1 MIQTE
6 RIKNLNQKKICKA
19 DYVLYWM
26 QASQRV
32 EWNHAL
38 EYAIREANRLNLPVL
53 VYFQLIDNFPEAN
66 ERHYYFMLQ
75 GLRKVREKL
84 ENMKIRLIVSYVH
97 GNYPDLLFISQKA
110 ALVVTDCG
118 YLQFQR
124 QWRQEYA
131 SKISCLMVQVES
143 DVVVPVTTASSKEEY
158 SAATIRR
165 KITSK
170 FNDYLVP
177 LNSSTPN
184 RSSLDF
190 RFSSFP
196 LRDIPR
202 TLSMLKIDGSVKPS
216 SFYQGGTEAAKMY
229 LLDFLKHKINYFH
242 QLRND
247 PSKDYISNL
256 SPYLHFGQISPLFVA
271 LKAIQQDT
279 EGTDVFLEELIIRR
293 ELAINFVYYNPQYMS
308 FDCLP
313 DWVKKTLQKH
323 RNDPREYLYS
333 PGEFEQ
339 AKTHDPYWNAAQ
351 KEMMV
356 TGKMHGYMRM
366 YWGKKILEW
375 SKTPEEAYRIALY
388 LNNKYEL
395 DGRDPNGFAGV
406 AWCFGKHDR
415 PWAERPIFGNVRY
428 MNANGL
434 KRKFDIEAYVVKV
447 QEMKSIN
454 SFCE

>member
-1 MIQTE
+1 MIQTD
-6 RIKNLNQKKICKA
+6 RIKELNCKDICQG
-19 DYVLYWM
+19 DYVIYWM

-32 EWNHAL
+32 ELNHAL
-38 EYAIREANRLNLPVL
+38 EYAIREANRLNLPLL
-53 VYFQLIDNFPEAN
+53 VYFQIVDNFPEAN
-66 ERHYYFMLQ
+66 ERHYFFMLQ
-75 GLRKVREKL
+75 GLREVREKL
-84 ENMKIRLIVSYVH
+84 EDMNIQLIVSYQP
-97 GNYPDLLFISQKA
+97 GNYPDLLSLSQNA

-124 QWRQEYA
+124 QWRQQYA
-131 SKISCLMVQVES
+131 GKVNCSMVQVES
-143 DVVVPVTTASSKEEY
+143 DVIVPATTASSKEEY

-184 RSSLDF
+184 LSSLDF

-196 LRDIPR
+196 CRDIPQAV
-202 TLSMLKIDGSVKPS
+202 SKLKIDGSVKPS
-216 SFYQGGTEAAKMY
+216 SFYQGGTEAAKKH
-229 LLDFLKHKINYFH
+229 LQDFLKHKISYFH
-242 QLRND
+242 RLRND
-247 PSKDYISNL
+247 PSQEYVSNL

-271 LKAIQQDT
+271 LKAMQQDSG
-279 EGTDVFLEELIIRR
+279 GTDVFLEELIIRR
-293 ELAINFVYYNPQYMS
+293 ELAINFVHYNPLYMS

-313 DWVKKTLQKH
+313 GWVKKTLQKH
-323 RNDPREYLYS
+323 EGDPREYLYS
-333 PGEFEQ
+333 LDEFEQ

-351 KEMMV
+351 MEMV
-356 TGKMHGYMRM
+356 ITGKMHGYMRM

-375 SKTPEEAYRIALY
+375 SRTPEEAYRITLY

-415 PWAERPIFGNVRY
+415 PWVERPIFGNVRY

-434 KRKFDIEAYVVKV
+434 KRKFNIDAYAAKI
-447 QEMKSIN
+447 QTLKLR
-454 SFCE
+454 